1 MLLLAGCLASFAVVA
16 TMIFNWVLSVS
27 LILLLAERERIRGEL
42 VKSFKLIAPLVGA
55 LQGHAGTGIGSLL
68 GHDKIVSDLEPLS

>member
-1 MLLLAGCLASFAVVA
+1 M
-16 TMIFNWVLSVS
+16 
-27 LILLLAERERIRGEL
+27 
-42 VKSFKLIAPLVGA
+42 KSFKLIAPLVGA

>member
-1 MLLLAGCLASFAVVA
+1 LPRERERER
-16 TMIFNWVLSVS
+16 
-27 LILLLAERERIRGEL
+27 ERERIRGEL

-55 LQGHAGTGIGSLL
+55 LQGHAGRGIGSLL